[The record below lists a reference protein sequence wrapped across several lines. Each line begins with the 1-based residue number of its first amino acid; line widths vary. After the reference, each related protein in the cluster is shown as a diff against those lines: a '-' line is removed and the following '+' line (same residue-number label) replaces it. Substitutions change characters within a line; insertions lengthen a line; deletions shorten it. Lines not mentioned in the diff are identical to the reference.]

1 METGDRYQV
10 WDRIIGG
17 DRQIEDRQPVFRKPV
32 EYGMG
37 SAGQE
42 RPAPF
47 GPGLFRFSLQRPHHN
62 VIGRRVFEKA
72 LDKLGAQLIGSIS
85 STRHPVKQTAR
96 STEKLRVGKWV
107 VNTVK
112 TG

>member
-47 GPGLFRFSLQRPHHN
+47 GPGLLRFSLQRPHHT

-72 LDKLGAQLIGSIS
+72 LDKLGAQLIG
-85 STRHPVKQTAR
+85 AR
-96 STEKLRVGKWV
+96 SEERRVGKECVSTCRSRW
-107 VNTVK
+107 
-112 TG
+112 